1 MNQIAKTPDPLYYAV
16 VFTSARTAID
26 EGYAEIIK
34 KLETMSDPAIVDLKS
49 KRGSRAQNS
58 YGVKVRDLRTI
69 ARDIGINHSLALEL
83 FRTGIHEARKL
94 ASMIDNPQEVTG
106 AQMEEWAGAF
116 DSWDVCDCC
125 CNSLFVKTQFAYT
138 KALEWSRRN
147 EEYVKRAAFAM
158 MAHLV
163 FYDKFADDKK
173 FEQFFPAIKGG
184 AIDDRNFVKKA
195 VNWSLRQI
203 GKRNLALNKKAI
215 KLAGA
220 IQKIESKNAQWVA
233 SHALRELTGP
243 NINILGYPR

>member
-1 MNQIAKTPDPLYYAV
+1 MRCDDV
-16 VFTSARTAID
+16 
-26 EGYAEIIK
+26 IK
-34 KLETMSDPAIVDLKS
+34 KLATMSDPAIVDLKS

-58 YGVKVRDLRTI
+58 YGIKTSDLRTI
-69 ARDIGINHSLALEL
+69 ARAIGTNHTLALDL
-83 FRTGIHEARKL
+83 FSSGIHEARKL
-94 ASMIDNPQEVTG
+94 ASLIDNPQKVTR

-125 CNSLFVKTQFAYT
+125 CSSLFVKTQYAYT
-138 KALEWSRRN
+138 KAIEWSRRN
-147 EEYVKRAAFAM
+147 QEYVKRAAFAM

-163 FYDKFADDKK
+163 FYDKYADDKK

-184 AIDDRNFVKKA
+184 AIDGRNFVKKA

-203 GKRNLALNKKAI
+203 GKRNLYLNKKAI
-215 KLAGA
+215 KLAGE

-233 SHALRELTGP
+233 AHALRELTGP